1 MSSVGT
7 GADDGAGGE
16 AVGAVRAGGAGDTA
30 DAVGA
35 GGDAGDKA
43 DATGALGAGDAPGAT
58 GSAARG
64 EQGTAMPPGAAGL
77 APAPARGIFSKDLL
91 DACISCGFCLPACPT
106 YALTGQEQSS
116 PRGRITLMRLLETG
130 DLAPDDATL
139 AEESSLCLGC
149 RACETVCPA
158 GVQYGHLLEEWRD
171 EQWSGRKRPWIVRP
185 LLLVANRKWVLRL
198 LGLVRRSARKRP
210 GGSVVPGASTGA
222 ATSPEPAADHPTLM
236 LGCFERALFPS
247 VSRNLAALDP
257 TLAVDPDQGCC
268 GALHAHNGALDQ
280 GRDLARKL
288 GERLPGTIV
297 TTSGGCAAHL
307 ADVIG
312 RDRVV
317 EASEWLVKQNPEA
330 RSAAKPAAGQ
340 PVASQ
345 PVAEPAA
352 SQPTA
357 KPAAGQPA
365 ANHRPLR
372 VALQDSCHL
381 RNGLGVW
388 QQPRDLLSRT
398 ATYIELPSA
407 ASCCG
412 AAGTYA
418 LVRKKESKAI
428 LAKKIAEIE
437 AADLDLVIAVNPG
450 CLRQLQTGL
459 RKAKSRTKAVH
470 IVDYLRRAPAPASA
484 PAPPPV
490 LNPPSAPPP
499 RTASP

>member
-1 MSSVGT
+1 MS
-7 GADDGAGGE
+7 E
-16 AVGAVRAGGAGDTA
+16 DT
-30 DAVGA
+30 
-35 GGDAGDKA
+35 
-43 DATGALGAGDAPGAT
+43 
-58 GSAARG
+58 SRR
-64 EQGTAMPPGAAGL
+64 EMPESE
-77 APAPARGIFSKDLL
+77 PAGIFSKDLL

-130 DLAPDDATL
+130 DLAADDPTL
-139 AEESSLCLGC
+139 AEEASLCLGC

-171 EQWSGRKRPWIVRP
+171 EQWSGLKRPWIVRP

-198 LGLVRRSARKRP
+198 LGLVRRSARKRS
-210 GGSVVPGASTGA
+210 GSSSSSSG
-222 ATSPEPAADHPTLM
+222 TSDQPTLM

-247 VSRNLAALDP
+247 VSRNIAALDP
-257 TLAVDPDQGCC
+257 NLTVDPDQGCC
-268 GALHAHNGALDQ
+268 GALHAHNGDLDQ

-288 GERLPGTIV
+288 GEQLPGTIV

-317 EASEWLVKQNPEA
+317 EASEWLLKQDTATAQNTAVA
-330 RSAAKPAAGQ
+330 RS
-340 PVASQ
+340 
-345 PVAEPAA
+345 
-352 SQPTA
+352 TA
-357 KPAAGQPA
+357 TEQ
-365 ANHRPLR
+365 RPLR
-372 VALQDSCHL
+372 VGLQDSCHL

-388 QQPRDLLSRT
+388 REPRELLGRT
-398 ATYIELPSA
+398 ATYVELPSA
-407 ASCCG
+407 GSCCG

-470 IVDYLRRAPAPASA
+470 IVDYQRGDYRRGDKA
-484 PAPPPV
+484 
-490 LNPPSAPPP
+490 
-499 RTASP
+499 